1 MLPPSTVKKKMPILH
16 RKKKNTIYQHILD
29 RLCRKKFMHISVGA
43 KLISKKV
50 KQSHYRPEV
59 AQRVPGS

>member
-1 MLPPSTVKKKMPILH
+1 MPILH
-16 RKKKNTIYQHILD
+16 RKKLNNVKNNTIYQHILD
-29 RLCRKKFMHISVGA
+29 RLCRKKFMHTSIGA

-50 KQSHYRPEV
+50 NQSRYRAGV